1 MKKSDNSV
9 VVDCDDV
16 VAIAVVVAVGLQRI
30 IGGRWRRHW
39 DGGCGCDCG
48 AERGR

>member
-16 VAIAVVVAVGLQRI
+16 VAIAVVVVALQRI

>member
-16 VAIAVVVAVGLQRI
+16 VAIAAVVVGLQRI

-48 AERGR
+48 AERGQ